1 MDFINQV
8 KLPMLYKAKV
18 ECWEDL
24 DREEKYRIIMN
35 YIDDI
40 KLTKN
45 DKGQYVVDSVNLE
58 LLSIKIL
65 KNLKYDII
73 YDKGSE

>member
-1 MDFINQV
+1 MDFINRV
-8 KLPMLYKAKV
+8 KLPMLYKAIV

-24 DREEKYRIIMN
+24 DREEKSRIIMN

-45 DKGQYVVDSVNLE
+45 IKE
-58 LLSIKIL
+58 LLDEGKEVGVTVTKNNREEKITDVFER
-65 KNLKYDII
+65 K
-73 YDKGSE
+73 

>member
-24 DREEKYRIIMN
+24 DREEKSRIIMN